1 VKRRQPEA
9 GPDTGS
15 GRPLLDRLGVRE
27 GMRVG
32 LVSLRDPDFEAE
44 LRERG
49 AAIETGRLRPGLDLL
64 FYLVRDGAD
73 LMAIGDLEPLIH
85 DAGAIWILRIKGPDR
100 KVREVDIIDAG
111 KSFGLIDNK
120 IASFSDEYAAMRLVV
135 PLARRGKRKKK
146 QD

>member
-73 LMAIGDLEPLIH
+73 LMAIGELEPLIH

>member
-9 GPDTGS
+9 GRDTGS

-32 LVSLRDPDFEAE
+32 LVSFGDPGLEAE

-49 AAIETGRLRPGLDLL
+49 AVVESGRLRPGLDLL
-64 FYLVRDGAD
+64 FYLVQDGAA
-73 LMAIGDLEPLIH
+73 LMAIGELEPLIQ
-85 DAGAIWILRIKGPDR
+85 DAGAIWILRIKGPGR
-100 KVREVDIIDAG
+100 KVREVDIIEAA

-135 PLARRGKRKKK
+135 PLARRGKRNE
-146 QD
+146 QV

>member
-1 VKRRQPEA
+1 VKRPQPEA

-15 GRPLLDRLGVRE
+15 GRPLLDRLGVKE

-32 LVSLRDPDFEAE
+32 LVDFRDPRFEAE

-49 AAIETGRLRPGLDLL
+49 AVIETGRLTQGLDLL
-64 FYLVRDGAD
+64 FYLVRGGAD
-73 LMAIGDLEPLIH
+73 LLALGELEPLIH
-85 DAGAIWILRIKGPDR
+85 DAGAIWILRTKGAAR
-100 KVREVDIIDAG
+100 RVREVDIIDAG

-135 PLARRGKRKKK
+135 PLARRGKRKK